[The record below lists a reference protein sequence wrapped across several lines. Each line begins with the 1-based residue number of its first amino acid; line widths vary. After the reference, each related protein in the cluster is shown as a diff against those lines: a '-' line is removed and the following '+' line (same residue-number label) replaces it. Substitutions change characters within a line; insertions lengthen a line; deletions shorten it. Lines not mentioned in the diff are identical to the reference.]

1 MGSFQMKKTYHY
13 TSCGLKNIYL
23 LNGFEEYDTPYGKGI
38 SIKNIDGLHLAI
50 ARDLI
55 NAPRRLLPEEF
66 RFLRKEMKCSQG
78 SFGLTI
84 GVNEQTIARIEKGEL
99 QPKVAFEAVFRA
111 LAAEVLLKEKS
122 EMKALL
128 TDITKQEDELFE
140 ENKKIYLESK
150 ENTWTQPQRKVA

>member
-1 MGSFQMKKTYHY
+1 MKKLYHY
-13 TSCGLKNIYL
+13 TLCGLNNIYL
-23 LNGFEEYDTPYGKGI
+23 LNGYEEYDTPYGKGVAI
-38 SIKNIDGLHLAI
+38 DNIDGLHFAI

-99 QPKVAFEAVFRA
+99 VPRVSFEAVFRA
-111 LAAEVLLKEKS
+111 LAAEVLLKERS

-128 TDITKQEDELFE
+128 SDITKQEDELFD
-140 ENKKIYLESK
+140 ENKKIVLESK
-150 ENTWTQPQRKVA
+150 GNEWKQPIRKAA

>member
-1 MGSFQMKKTYHY
+1 MKNEYHY
-13 TSCGLKNIYL
+13 TLCGLNNIYL
-23 LNGFEEYDTPYGKGI
+23 LNGYTEYDTPYGKGV
-38 SIKNIDGLHLAI
+38 SINNVDGLHLAI

-99 QPKVAFEAVFRA
+99 QPRVAFEAVFRA

-140 ENKKIYLESK
+140 ENKKIFLESIGDIWK
-150 ENTWTQPQRKVA
+150 QPIKKAA

>member
-1 MGSFQMKKTYHY
+1 MKNEYHY
-13 TSCGLKNIYL
+13 TLCGLNNIYL
-23 LNGFEEYDTPYGKGI
+23 LNGYTEYDTPYGKGV
-38 SIKNIDGLHLAI
+38 SINNIDGLHLAI

-84 GVNEQTIARIEKGEL
+84 GVNEQTIARIEKGKL

-122 EMKALL
+122 EMK
-128 TDITKQEDELFE
+128 
-140 ENKKIYLESK
+140 
-150 ENTWTQPQRKVA
+150 

>member
-1 MGSFQMKKTYHY
+1 MKNEYHY
-13 TSCGLKNIYL
+13 TLCGLNNIYL
-23 LNGFEEYDTPYGKGI
+23 LNGYTEYDTPYGKGV
-38 SIKNIDGLHLAI
+38 SINNIDGLHLAI

-140 ENKKIYLESK
+140 ENKKIFLESIGD
-150 ENTWTQPQRKVA
+150 TWEQPIKKAA

>member
-1 MGSFQMKKTYHY
+1 MKNEYHY
-13 TSCGLKNIYL
+13 TLCGLNNIYL
-23 LNGFEEYDTPYGKGI
+23 LNGYTEYDTPYGKGV
-38 SIKNIDGLHLAI
+38 SINNIDGLHLAI

-99 QPKVAFEAVFRA
+99 QPRVAFEAVFRA

-140 ENKKIYLESK
+140 ENKKIFLESIGDIWK
-150 ENTWTQPQRKVA
+150 QPIKKAA

>member
-1 MGSFQMKKTYHY
+1 MKKDYHY
-13 TSCGLKNIYL
+13 TMCGLNNIYL
-23 LNGFEEYDTPYGKGI
+23 LNGFEETDTPYGKAI
-38 SIKNIDGLHLAI
+38 AIENIDGLHLAI

-78 SFGLTI
+78 SFGLTV
-84 GVNEQTIARIEKGEL
+84 GVNEQTIARIEKGEI
-99 QPKVAFEAVFRA
+99 QPRVAFEAVFRA

-128 TDITKQEDELFE
+128 ADITKQEDELFE
-140 ENKKIYLESK
+140 ENKKIFLEFK
-150 ENTWTQPQRKVA
+150 ENTWEQPIRKAA

>member
-1 MGSFQMKKTYHY
+1 MKKQYHY
-13 TSCGLKNIYL
+13 TLCGLDNIYL
-23 LNGFEEYDTPYGKGI
+23 LNGYEEYETPYGKGV
-38 SIKNIDGLHLAI
+38 SINDIDGLHLAI
-50 ARDLI
+50 ARDII
-55 NAPRRLLPEEF
+55 NSPRRLLPEEF

-84 GVNEQTIARIEKGEL
+84 GVNEQTIARIEKGEI

-111 LAAEVLLKEKS
+111 LAAEVILKEKS

-140 ENKKIYLESK
+140 ENKKIFLESK
-150 ENTWTQPQRKVA
+150 ENRWQQQIRKVA

>member
-1 MGSFQMKKTYHY
+1 MKNEYHY
-13 TSCGLKNIYL
+13 TLCGLNNIYL
-23 LNGFEEYDTPYGKGI
+23 LNGYTEYDTPYGKGV
-38 SIKNIDGLHLAI
+38 SINNIDGLHLAI

-140 ENKKIYLESK
+140 ENKKIFLESIGD
-150 ENTWTQPQRKVA
+150 TWKQPIKKVA

>member
-1 MGSFQMKKTYHY
+1 MKNEYHY
-13 TSCGLKNIYL
+13 TLCGLNNIYL
-23 LNGFEEYDTPYGKGI
+23 LNGYTEYDTPYGKGV
-38 SIKNIDGLHLAI
+38 SINNIDGLHLAI

-99 QPKVAFEAVFRA
+99 QPKVAFEAAFRA

-140 ENKKIYLESK
+140 ENKKIFLESIGD
-150 ENTWTQPQRKVA
+150 TWKQPIKKAA

>member
-1 MGSFQMKKTYHY
+1 MKNEYHY
-13 TSCGLKNIYL
+13 TLCGLNNIYL
-23 LNGFEEYDTPYGKGI
+23 LNGYTEYDTPYGRGV
-38 SIKNIDGLHLAI
+38 SINNIDGLHLAI

-140 ENKKIYLESK
+140 ENKKIFLESIGD
-150 ENTWTQPQRKVA
+150 TWKQPTKKAA